1 MAEFYRYCSAATA
14 ALVPTKTLSGGL
26 LASVLSHAGCS
37 GLHGIFKRQQQRH
50 DVHQIH
56 QRVLLNMCFYV
67 AFDVR
72 LQSVD
77 VGVH

>member
-1 MAEFYRYCSAATA
+1 MALFHWYCSAATA
-14 ALVPTKTLSGGL
+14 ASVPAKTLSGGL
-26 LASVLSHAGCS
+26 LAGVLSHARRS
-37 GLHGIFKRQQQRH
+37 SLHGVFERQRQRH
-50 DVHQIH
+50 DIGQVH

-67 AFDVR
+67 VLDVR

>member
-1 MAEFYRYCSAATA
+1 MV

-26 LASVLSHAGCS
+26 LASVLSHARRS
-37 GLHGIFKRQQQRH
+37 RLHGIFKRQRQRH
-50 DVHQIH
+50 NVRQIH
-56 QRVLLNMCFYV
+56 QQVLLNMCFYV
-67 AFDVR
+67 ALDVR